1 MAFNEVSDIS
11 LVTMLSA
18 LEVLDVE
25 GCVVRGY

>member
-25 GCVVRGY
+25 GYVVRGY